1 MNTKKIIKNVFIVF
15 IMTVT
20 FLMVSGIP
28 AVANQNVEAKKQQT
42 RAKINQLKKLE
53 HNEKSKLVRNQQKL
67 ESVSNSLES
76 SKKQYSSVQSQLST
90 MEDDLNDALYEFN
103 TIDKQLKYRIR
114 QVFKTQRVGMFEL
127 LLNAQ
132 DMNSL
137 LDMIYFEKII
147 IKRDYDKM
155 ISAKTKAEK
164 IAKLKKDIEYRK
176 KYLAQSIKSINSQQR
191 NLQYAINQ
199 NQSMI
204 NKLKTNRAYYEKT
217 ERELDKQ
224 SENIQNMIS
233 KSGTS
238 STVKTSSTGFMKPIG
253 GRITS
258 PFGWRTHPIFNSR
271 TFHSGVDIG
280 GPYRGNIVAS
290 NSGKVIYA
298 GWYGGYG
305 KVVILDHGVVN
316 GSPITTLYA
325 HMDSIKVK
333 VGDYVNKGQ
342 VVGYE
347 GTTGYSTGPHCHFE
361 VRVNGKPNNPLN
373 YI

>member
-1 MNTKKIIKNVFIVF
+1 MNKKKIVRNIFIVLLA
-15 IMTVT
+15 TVT
-20 FLMVSGIP
+20 ISMAGATSVF
-28 AVANQNVEAKKQQT
+28 AQNVEAKKRQT
-42 RAKINQLKKLE
+42 REKINQLKALE
-53 HNEKSKLVRNQQKL
+53 HIEKSKLVKNQQKL
-67 ESVSNSLES
+67 ENTSNNLES
-76 SKKQYSSVQSQLST
+76 SKKQYSNVQSQLST
-90 MEDDLNDALYEFN
+90 MESDLNEAIYEFN

-127 LLNAQ
+127 LLNAK

-147 IKRDYDKM
+147 IKRDYNKM
-155 ISAKTKAEK
+155 VSARTKAEK
-164 IAKLKKDIEYRK
+164 IAKLKKDIESRK
-176 KYLAQSIKSINSQQR
+176 KYLAQSIKSINNQQR

-199 NQSMI
+199 NQNMI

-217 ERELDKQ
+217 ERELARQ
-224 SENIQNMIS
+224 SENLQNMIS
-233 KSGTS
+233 KSGSS
-238 STVKTSSTGFMKPIG
+238 STVRTASTGFMKPIG

-271 TFHSGVDIG
+271 TFHSGIDIG

-305 KVVILDHGVVN
+305 KVVILDHGVIN

-333 VGDYVNKGQ
+333 VGDSVNKGQ

>member
-1 MNTKKIIKNVFIVF
+1 MNTKKIIKNTFIAFITAVTF
-15 IMTVT
+15 IMVN
-20 FLMVSGIP
+20 VSP
-28 AVANQNVEAKKQQT
+28 VLATQNVEAKKQQT
-42 RAKINQLKKLE
+42 RAKINQLKRLE
-53 HNEKSKLVRNQQKL
+53 HNEKSKLVKNQQKL
-67 ESVSNSLES
+67 ETVSNSLES
-76 SKKQYSSVQSQLST
+76 SKKQYSNVQSQLST
-90 MEDDLNDALYEFN
+90 MESDLNDALYEFN
-103 TIDKQLKYRIR
+103 NIDKQLKYRIR

-127 LLNAQ
+127 LLNAK

-164 IAKLKKDIEYRK
+164 IAKLKKDIESRK

-217 ERELDKQ
+217 ERELAKQ
-224 SENIQNMIS
+224 SASIGSYINRTAKDTDIQIAS
-233 KSGTS
+233 K
-238 STVKTSSTGFMKPIG
+238 FIKPIQ

-258 PFGWRTHPIFNSR
+258 PFGWRTHPIFNSKS
-271 TFHSGVDIG
+271 FHSGVDIG
-280 GPYRGNIVAS
+280 GPNLGAIIAS
-290 NSGKVIYA
+290 NSGKVIYS

-305 KVVILDHGVVN
+305 KVVILEHGIVD
-316 GSPITTLYA
+316 GKPMTTLYA
-325 HMDSIKVK
+325 HMNSIAVSNGQR
-333 VGDYVNKGQ
+333 VAKGQ
-342 VVGYE
+342 VIGYE

-361 VRVNGKPNNPLN
+361 VRVNGQPNNPLN

>member
-1 MNTKKIIKNVFIVF
+1 
-15 IMTVT
+15 MTVT

-204 NKLKTNRAYYEKT
+204 NKLKSNRA
-217 ERELDKQ
+217 
-224 SENIQNMIS
+224 
-233 KSGTS
+233 
-238 STVKTSSTGFMKPIG
+238 
-253 GRITS
+253 
-258 PFGWRTHPIFNSR
+258 
-271 TFHSGVDIG
+271 
-280 GPYRGNIVAS
+280 
-290 NSGKVIYA
+290 
-298 GWYGGYG
+298 
-305 KVVILDHGVVN
+305 
-316 GSPITTLYA
+316 
-325 HMDSIKVK
+325 
-333 VGDYVNKGQ
+333 
-342 VVGYE
+342 
-347 GTTGYSTGPHCHFE
+347 
-361 VRVNGKPNNPLN
+361 
-373 YI
+373 

>member
-191 NLQYAINQ
+191 NLQYAINK

-217 ERELDKQ
+217 EREMAKQ
-224 SENIQNMIS
+224 
-233 KSGTS
+233 
-238 STVKTSSTGFMKPIG
+238 
-253 GRITS
+253 
-258 PFGWRTHPIFNSR
+258 
-271 TFHSGVDIG
+271 
-280 GPYRGNIVAS
+280 
-290 NSGKVIYA
+290 
-298 GWYGGYG
+298 
-305 KVVILDHGVVN
+305 
-316 GSPITTLYA
+316 
-325 HMDSIKVK
+325 
-333 VGDYVNKGQ
+333 
-342 VVGYE
+342 
-347 GTTGYSTGPHCHFE
+347 
-361 VRVNGKPNNPLN
+361 
-373 YI
+373 